1 LTGKSPWLYGI
12 VIGQSSLNGRCSIVL
27 PKDVG
32 KIMGNMMIHLWILGV
47 CSMLAAESDI
57 PFLLGNLNDK
67 SLIKGSF
74 MEETPSYGGFYAH

>member
-1 LTGKSPWLYGI
+1 M
-12 VIGQSSLNGRCSIVL
+12 VL

-32 KIMGNMMIHLWILGV
+32 KIMGNMMIHQWILGV
-47 CSMLAAESDI
+47 CSMLVAESDI

-74 MEETPSYGGFYAH
+74 MEETPSYGWVLFSVAPRSLCPDGVCLRRS